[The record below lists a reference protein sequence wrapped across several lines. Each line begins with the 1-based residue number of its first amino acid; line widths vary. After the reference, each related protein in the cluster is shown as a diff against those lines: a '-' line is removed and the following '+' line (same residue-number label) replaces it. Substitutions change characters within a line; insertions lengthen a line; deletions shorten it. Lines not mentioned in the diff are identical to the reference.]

1 MQRFAYQ
8 ESCPYQARRCTLR
21 RPPARSRTPSGCSS
35 TQKHTRAIRRHRHI
49 EQPPTVLTA
58 RRPATQSTFVHSV
71 DRKHIFR
78 LHQKR
83 QKHIG
88 IGRRRNHPNL
98 FVFGKSLYQS
108 GGLSRLYI
116 VEKERLRFVRWTAR
130 GINIP
135 LSIHVKNLRNTRRMA
150 LAVKNPMRKSYRSSP
165 PCPPGHQ
172 VQHVCKVR
180 LQPHSFDPKLLDH
193 NAAAWTDLA
202 GARNRKRRGQTY
214 VGNFFDPRIK
224 RITVGAAIS
233 LWSARPHGRKVDQS
247 IRSLLQ
253 ESVTL

>member
-71 DRKHIFR
+71 DQKHIFR
-78 LHQKR
+78 LHQKHQKH

-135 LSIHVKNLRNTRRMA
+135 PLHPREKPKEHAPNGPCRE
-150 LAVKNPMRKSYRSSP
+150 KSHAQVVPKQSAMPPRSS
-165 PCPPGHQ
+165 GTT
-172 VQHVCKVR
+172 R
-180 LQPHSFDPKLLDH
+180 LQSQ
-193 NAAAWTDLA
+193 AAAPFL
-202 GARNRKRRGQTY
+202 
-214 VGNFFDPRIK
+214 
-224 RITVGAAIS
+224 
-233 LWSARPHGRKVDQS
+233 
-247 IRSLLQ
+247 
-253 ESVTL
+253 